1 MATTHMENRLEGG
14 KEKGR
19 SKGPH
24 KLGGCIPLRS
34 RGMNKC
40 QQKTREE
47 LGSGVDMASTMTLLT
62 RSEVNDL

>member
-1 MATTHMENRLEGG
+1 MATTHMETGWKVGKRRGG
-14 KEKGR
+14 AKD
-19 SKGPH
+19 PT

-34 RGMNKC
+34 RGKNKC
-40 QQKTREE
+40 QQRTREK